1 MARPEAKLKESKLAD
16 LKHDIGNR
24 RDLVVTLNRRSE
36 SRLIAYGDDFLFEK
50 LPAGTRVIYPPP
62 PLDAIPDPDV
72 AIRYALLHPENADP
86 LFAQLNP
93 NMRVT
98 IAIDD
103 ISLPLPPMQRP
114 DLRERLLNVVLQM
127 LADYGVDDVH
137 LIIATSLHRRMTE
150 PEIRRM
156 VGERAFR
163 AFWPERLYNFDGE
176 NRAEVAMLGKTDHGE
191 EVWLSRRAAESDLLI
206 YLNINLVPM
215 DGGHKSVAVG
225 LAPYQSLRYHH
236 NAATLRD
243 SHSYMDPT
251 RSALHRV
258 ADRMGRV
265 VNRNVNVFTLE
276 TAINNRMYG
285 GLLDFLHKNEDHF
298 SDWDHT
304 RLKGFKWT
312 MRNLSDDLRRQVL
325 YKYTAPYGMTGVWAG
340 ETEAVHKKA
349 LDRVFQ
355 QYAVPVTGQSDILI
369 VGVPYIGPYNVNSI
383 MNPILVQSTG
393 LGYLFN
399 MYRNKPLLRAGGTM
413 IICHP
418 LRDEFHPEHHPSY
431 IEFFH
436 RCLAETTEG
445 PALEKA
451 FEAEFAHNPTYI
463 HMYRY
468 GHAYH
473 GVHPF
478 YMWYWGEPARQHVG
492 RVIAAGC
499 EDRAVA
505 SRLGWDAADTLDEA
519 IAMATSDLG
528 RSASITYLHLPP
540 LVIADVE

>member
-1 MARPEAKLKESKLAD
+1 MARPEARLKELKSSD
-16 LKHDIGNR
+16 LKHEIDAR

-36 SRLIAYGDDFLFEK
+36 NRLIAYGEDFMFEK
-50 LPAGTRVIYPPP
+50 LPAGTRVVYPPP
-62 PLDAIPDPDV
+62 PLDPLPDPDA
-72 AIRYALLHPENADP
+72 AIRYALLHPLNADP

-103 ISLPLPPMQRP
+103 ISLPLPQMRRP
-114 DLRERLLNVVLQM
+114 DLRERMLNSILQT

-137 LIIATSLHRRMTE
+137 LVVATSLHRRMTE
-150 PEIRRM
+150 REIRRM

-163 AFWPERLYNFDGE
+163 QFWPERLYNFDAE
-176 NRAEVAMLGKTDHGE
+176 NRAEIVMMGKTDHGE
-191 EVWLSRRAAESDLLI
+191 EVWLSRRAAESDLVI

-225 LAPYQSLRYHH
+225 LAPYQSLRHHH
-236 NAATLRD
+236 NPATLRD
-243 SHSYMDPT
+243 SHSFMDPN
-251 RSALHRV
+251 RSALHNS
-258 ADRMGRV
+258 ANRMGKLI
-265 VNRNVNVFTLE
+265 NQQLNVFSVE
-276 TAINNRMYG
+276 TAVNTQMYG
-285 GLLDFLHKNEDHF
+285 GMLDFLQKNEDRF
-298 SDWDHT
+298 SDWDRM
-304 RLKGFKWT
+304 RLKGFRWT
-312 MRNLSDDLRRQVL
+312 LGAVSNDLRRQML
-325 YKYTAPYGMTGVWAG
+325 HQYAAPYGLTGVWAG
-340 ETEAVHKKA
+340 ETETVHRHA
-349 LDRVFQ
+349 LAKVFQ
-355 QYAVPVTGQSDILI
+355 QYAVPVKGQSDILI
-369 VGVPYIGPYNVNSI
+369 VGVPYICPYNVNSI
-383 MNPILVQSTG
+383 MNPVLVQCTG
-393 LGYLFN
+393 MGYLFN
-399 MYRNKPLLRAGGTM
+399 MYRNKPLVKPGGTM

-436 RCLAETTEG
+436 RCLSETTDATEL
-445 PALEKA
+445 AKQ
-451 FEAEFAHNPTYI
+451 FEEEFAHNPTYT

-478 YMWYWGEPARQHVG
+478 YMWYWGEAARQHCG

-499 EDRAVA
+499 EEPEVA
-505 SRLGWDAADTLDEA
+505 ARLGWEAADTLDEA
-519 IAMATSDLG
+519 IAMATADHG

>member
-1 MARPEAKLKESKLAD
+1 MARPEARLKELKSTD
-16 LKHDIGNR
+16 LKQEIGSR
-24 RDLVVTLNRRSE
+24 GDLVVTLNRRSE
-36 SRLIAYGDDFLFEK
+36 SRLIAYGEDFMFAK
-50 LPAGTRVIYPPP
+50 LPAGTRVVYPPP
-62 PLDAIPDPDV
+62 PMDPLPDPDT
-72 AIRYALLHPENADP
+72 AIRYALLHPLNADP

-103 ISLPLPPMQRP
+103 ISLPLPPMRRP
-114 DLRERLLNVVLQM
+114 DLRERMLNAVLQT

-137 LIIATSLHRRMTE
+137 LIVATALHRRMTE
-150 PEIRRM
+150 SEIRRM
-156 VGERAFR
+156 VGERAFKQ
-163 AFWPERLYNFDGE
+163 FWPERLYNFDGE
-176 NRAEVAMLGKTDHGE
+176 NRAELVMLGKTEHGE
-191 EVWLSRRAAESDLLI
+191 EAWLSRRAAESDLVI

-236 NAATLRD
+236 NPATLRD

-251 RSALHRV
+251 RSALHSS
-258 ADRMGRV
+258 A
-265 VNRNVNVFTLE
+265 NRLGKLINQQLNVFSIE
-276 TAINNRMYG
+276 TAVNNQMYG
-285 GLLDFLHKNEDHF
+285 GVLDFLQKNEDRF
-298 SDWDHT
+298 SDWDQM
-304 RLKGFKWT
+304 RLKGFRWT
-312 MRNLSDDLRRQVL
+312 LGALSNDLRRQML
-325 YKYTAPYGMTGVWAG
+325 HQYAAPYGMTGVWAG
-340 ETEAVHKKA
+340 ETETVHRQA
-349 LDRVFQ
+349 LGRVFQ
-355 QYAVPVTGQSDILI
+355 QYAVPVKGQSDVLI

-383 MNPILVQSTG
+383 MNPVLVQCMG
-393 LGYLFN
+393 MGYLFN
-399 MYRNKPLLRAGGTM
+399 MFRNKPLVKPGGTL

-436 RCLAETTEG
+436 RCLSETTDGVE
-445 PALEKA
+445 LEKQ
-451 FEAEFAHNPTYI
+451 FEQEFAHNPTYT

-478 YMWYWGEPARQHVG
+478 YMWYWGEPARQHCG

-499 EDRAVA
+499 EEPEVA
-505 SRLGWDAADTLDEA
+505 ARLGWEAADTLDEA
-519 IAMATSDLG
+519 IAMATADHG
-528 RSASITYLHLPP
+528 RSATITYLHLPP